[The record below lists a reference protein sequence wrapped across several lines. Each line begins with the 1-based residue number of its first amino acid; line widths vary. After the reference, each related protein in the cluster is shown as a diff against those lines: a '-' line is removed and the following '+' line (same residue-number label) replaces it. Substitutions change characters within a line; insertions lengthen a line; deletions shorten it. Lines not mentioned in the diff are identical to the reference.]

1 MGWGAGIGAKMGGK
15 GGRWGVMG
23 GFWGVGVPATHEK
36 HVRQVDVLCKHRRS
50 TCMRD
55 RDLCCNNS
63 CISHGVKIY
72 RAARRF
78 AARRSVYAQM
88 VRYARIVAA

>member
-1 MGWGAGIGAKMGGK
+1 MWGRGG
-15 GGRWGVMG
+15 GGM
-23 GFWGVGVPATHEK
+23 GVPATHEQ
-36 HVRQVDVLCKHRRS
+36 HVRQVDVLYKHRRS

-63 CISHGVKIY
+63 CISHGLKIY